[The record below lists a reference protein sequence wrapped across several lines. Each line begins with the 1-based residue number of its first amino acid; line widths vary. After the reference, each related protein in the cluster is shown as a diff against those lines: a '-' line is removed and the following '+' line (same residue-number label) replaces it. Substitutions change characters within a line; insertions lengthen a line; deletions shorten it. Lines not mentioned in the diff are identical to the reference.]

1 MAETVGVE
9 ETEGDGVAALDRLA
23 SAFASHPRGLFITF
37 EGGDGF
43 GKTTQLKRLKE
54 ELESRGLTLGEDFH
68 ATFEPGATPLGA
80 QLRHL
85 IQHGPSDVDPRTE
98 ALLYAADRAYHVST
112 VVRPALDR
120 GEHVL
125 QDRYI
130 DSSVAYQGAAR
141 ELGGEEIRGLSQWAT
156 NQLEPDLTL
165 LFDLDVEAGLGRV
178 SGEADRIE
186 SAGLDFHRRVREGY
200 LTLAQQNPDRYAVID
215 ASGSVDEVFDRV
227 VQTLNT
233 ALAVP
238 PGEPG
243 EQGSQ

>member
-1 MAETVGVE
+1 MTETVPGVGE
-9 ETEGDGVAALDRLA
+9 QEDTGVSCALDRLA
-23 SAFASHPRGLFITF
+23 SELTTHPRGLFITF

-43 GKTTQLKRLKE
+43 GKTTQLERIKE
-54 ELESRGLTLGEDFH
+54 ELEFRGLVLGEDFH
-68 ATFEPGATPLGA
+68 VSFEPGATPLGA

-98 ALLYAADRAYHVST
+98 ALLYAADRAYHVAT

-120 GEHVL
+120 GQHVL

-141 ELGGEEIRGLSQWAT
+141 ELGGEEIRGLSEWAT
-156 NQLEPDLTL
+156 NRLEPDLTL

-186 SAGLDFHRRVREGY
+186 SAGLDFHRRVRDGY
-200 LTLAQQNPDRYAVID
+200 LALAERNPDRYVIID
-215 ASGSVDEVFDRV
+215 ASGSVEEVFERV
-227 VQTLNT
+227 VR
-233 ALAVP
+233 ALHGALPALVD
-238 PGEPG
+238 
-243 EQGSQ
+243 EQVSQ

>member
-1 MAETVGVE
+1 M
-9 ETEGDGVAALDRLA
+9 
-23 SAFASHPRGLFITF
+23 
-37 EGGDGF
+37 
-43 GKTTQLKRLKE
+43 
-54 ELESRGLTLGEDFH
+54 
-68 ATFEPGATPLGA
+68 
-80 QLRHL
+80 RHL

-112 VVRPALDR
+112 VVRPALTR
-120 GEHVL
+120 GQHVL

-178 SGEADRIE
+178 GGEADRIE
-186 SAGLDFHRRVREGY
+186 SAGLDFHRRVRDGY
-200 LTLAQQNPDRYAVID
+200 LALAERNPDRYVIID

-243 EQGSQ
+243 EQGSK